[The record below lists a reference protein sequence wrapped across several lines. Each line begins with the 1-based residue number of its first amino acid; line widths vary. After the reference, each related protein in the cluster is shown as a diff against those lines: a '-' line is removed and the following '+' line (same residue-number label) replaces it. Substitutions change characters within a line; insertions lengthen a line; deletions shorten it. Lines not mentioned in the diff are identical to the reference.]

1 MRSFNKIFFRG
12 LVTIMPIAITIYL
25 IEWIITSLENM
36 VGKILSFLLP
46 SGYYITGLG
55 FLGAL
60 LLIFL
65 LGLVLNNLVL
75 QEVVTRLEKKLKE
88 VPFIKAIYSPLRD
101 LMNLF
106 SKSSEQSL
114 KSVVLVNLGNGTKMM
129 GLVTRDTFEDL
140 PLDNLNEKMVVVYC
154 PLSYSVGGF
163 SYLVPTNQIE
173 PLNIPIEKAM
183 SLAITGWV
191 KGQKEREF
199 QK

>member
-25 IEWIITSLENM
+25 IEWIISSLENM
-36 VGKILSFLLP
+36 VGKIILFLIP
-46 SGYYITGLG
+46 SGSYIPGLG
-55 FLGAL
+55 FVGAL

-75 QEVVTRLEKKLKE
+75 QEIVSRIEKKLKE

-140 PLDNLNEKMVVVYC
+140 PHDSFNNKMVVVYC

-163 SYLVPTNQIE
+163 SYLVPVSQIE

-191 KGQKEREF
+191 KGEKEFR
-199 QK
+199 K